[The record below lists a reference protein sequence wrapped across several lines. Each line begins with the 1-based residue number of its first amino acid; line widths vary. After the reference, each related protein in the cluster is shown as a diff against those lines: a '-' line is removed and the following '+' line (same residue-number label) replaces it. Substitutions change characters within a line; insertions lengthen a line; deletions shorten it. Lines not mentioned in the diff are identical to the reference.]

1 MSALQAEIRQA
12 VEAVTAPLVR
22 EIADLRRMMETQAK
36 AAQPEFVT
44 VKEAAAILKVTGKT
58 IHRYCAEGR
67 LEVRRD
73 GRRKLIR
80 YASLV
85 ETVR

>member
-12 VEAVTAPLVR
+12 VEAATAPLAR
-22 EIADLRRMMETQAK
+22 EIAGLRRMMEAQAK

-44 VKEAAAILKVTGKT
+44 VKEAAAILKLTEKT

-80 YASLV
+80 YAGLI
-85 ETVR
+85 ETAR